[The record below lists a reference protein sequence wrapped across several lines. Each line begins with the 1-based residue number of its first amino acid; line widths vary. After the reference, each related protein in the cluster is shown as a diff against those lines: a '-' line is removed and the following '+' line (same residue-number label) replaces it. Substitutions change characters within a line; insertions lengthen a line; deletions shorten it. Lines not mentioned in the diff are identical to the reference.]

1 MYQYNRD
8 ELIGQT
14 PQSFGAPGRNNLEEI
29 QDIMKRVSETGA
41 PASFDFW
48 AVRKNGEIFPKEVFV
63 NKGKYFGKD
72 VLIATARDIT
82 EKNQVEERIRSKN
95 EELQKINAEKD
106 KFFSIIAHDLRSPFS
121 AFLGLTQLM
130 VQDLPSLKL
139 DNIQEIALL
148 MRESAT
154 NLHRLLENLLQWS
167 RLHRGM
173 IAFNP
178 HHFVLLE
185 KINNSMQSVLEIAV
199 DKEVD
204 IAINIPEEMVVYA
217 DENMLESTIRNLATN
232 AVKFTDKGGKVLISA
247 RADING
253 DAEIFIKDTG
263 IGMNEKML
271 EKLFKIDE
279 LSSRQGTNGEPSSG
293 LGLILCKDF
302 IDRHEGKIWVESIE
316 FMGSTFHITLPN
328 KDISN

>member
-14 PQSFGAPGRNNLEEI
+14 PQSFSAPGKNNLEEI
-29 QDIMKRVSETGA
+29 QDIMKRVSETGT

-185 KINNSMQSVLEIAV
+185 KINNSMQSVLEIAI
-199 DKEVD
+199 DKGVD

-217 DENMLESTIRNLATN
+217 DENMLESTIRNLVTN
-232 AVKFTDKGGKVLISA
+232 AVKFTDKGGKILISA
-247 RADING
+247 RTDFNG
-253 DAEIFIKDTG
+253 DAEISIKDTG